1 MIAKPKDWDTA
12 QAYTGDRGPQMTPGG
27 HICRIMGLRQETS
40 KNGNP
45 MIVIAFDIDEGSELD
60 GFYKARLKEQ
70 QKQNSASKWQG
81 VIRFMLYDKS
91 GNTNPFFKGFIK
103 SLEESN
109 AGYRWDWDER
119 SAVDK
124 KIGIVFREEEY
135 MQETQIRSSV
145 KAWQARSV
153 QTILDGVPVPPKKML
168 QEHGAQ
174 PFDPTAGFVA
184 VDSDELPF

>member
-1 MIAKPKDWDTA
+1 MIAKPKDWETA
-12 QAYTGDRGPQMTPGG
+12 QAYTGGAGQQMTPGG
-27 HICRIMGLRQETS
+27 HICKIVALRQETS

-45 MIVIAFDIDEGSELD
+45 MIVVAFDIDEGSELD

-81 VIRFMLYDKS
+81 VIRFMLYDKG

-109 AGYRWDWDER
+109 AGYHWDWDER

-153 QTILDGVPVPPKKML
+153 QAILDGVPVPPKKPL

>member
-153 QTILDGVPVPPKKML
+153 QAILDGVPVPPKKML

>member
-12 QAYTGDRGPQMTPGG
+12 QAYTGDRGPRMTPGG

-45 MIVIAFDIDEGSELD
+45 MIVIEFDIDEGSELD

-109 AGYRWDWDER
+109 TGYRWDWDER

-153 QTILDGVPVPPKKML
+153 QAILDGVPVPPKKML